1 MENEKKEILEE
12 NVPVTDEE
20 IKEVSGGTLIDTT
33 LKLNEENVLP
43 PSHQKFG

>member
-12 NVPVTDEE
+12 NVSVTDEE

-33 LKLNEENVLP
+33 SKLNEEIVLP
-43 PSHQKFG
+43 TSYKKFS